1 MVPMPYRYWKLTVVR
16 IHMSVPT
23 LMNIAPA
30 PAIPPPAAC
39 QAAFFSVTI
48 SGCCSAGAGTS
59 IVRWSEC
66 RCCKGTAIW
75 TARATQQS
83 AASRRES
90 SASCAL
96 TLRLWRGHAG
106 NEERKGCALDAASSH
121 GCAPV
126 LMKRALLRTSKELYE
141 FATPPPAATRMRHV

>member
-75 TARATQQS
+75 TARATQQ
-83 AASRRES
+83 
-90 SASCAL
+90 
-96 TLRLWRGHAG
+96 
-106 NEERKGCALDAASSH
+106 
-121 GCAPV
+121 
-126 LMKRALLRTSKELYE
+126 
-141 FATPPPAATRMRHV
+141 

>member
-126 LMKRALLRTSKELYE
+126 LMKVPFFARQKKSHFVVGRAGT
-141 FATPPPAATRMRHV
+141 F

>member
-66 RCCKGTAIW
+66 KGPD
-75 TARATQQS
+75 
-83 AASRRES
+83 SR
-90 SASCAL
+90 
-96 TLRLWRGHAG
+96 
-106 NEERKGCALDAASSH
+106 
-121 GCAPV
+121 
-126 LMKRALLRTSKELYE
+126 
-141 FATPPPAATRMRHV
+141 PAAIVR